1 MSTASPELLKRLT
14 DRQMNDEKK
23 KRWLSAEVREKGY
36 QLAVRELYGENSE
49 DYWKK
54 KRAHDQSLH
63 KLYRLER
70 KV

>member
-36 QLAVRELYGENSE
+36 QLAVRELYGENSV
-49 DYWKK
+49 DYWEK
-54 KRAHDQSLH
+54 KRVHDQSLY
-63 KLYRLER
+63 KLYKLER
-70 KV
+70 KA